1 MSGQTWQA
9 TLDCTGDL
17 HFQEE
22 ATQVLLLS
30 ELPHL
35 QTLLQL
41 QQQHQEQLRAQL
53 ERHLT

>member
-9 TLDCTGDL
+9 TLDCMGDL

-30 ELPHL
+30 GLPHL
-35 QTLLQL
+35 QLL
-41 QQQHQEQLRAQL
+41 QQQQQEQLRAQL
-53 ERHLT
+53 EHHLI